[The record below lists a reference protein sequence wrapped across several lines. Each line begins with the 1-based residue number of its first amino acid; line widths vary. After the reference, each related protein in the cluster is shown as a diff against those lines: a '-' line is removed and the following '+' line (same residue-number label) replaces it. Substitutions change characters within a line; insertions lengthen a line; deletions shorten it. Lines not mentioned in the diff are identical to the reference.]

1 MISPS
6 LLAYLRSVSE
16 LAMPDAA
23 AILRYVETNGPDGP
37 SQDWQTVASGIP
49 CRVDAHRQTAIERP
63 GAGGAAQLAVS
74 DWVIHLPAL
83 TDVTVRDRIVVTG
96 ADRPDGRTFE
106 VSDVGEQSYEVE
118 RELRCVLVA

>member
-1 MISPS
+1 MISPG

-49 CRVDAHRQTAIERP
+49 CRVDAHRQTALERP
-63 GAGGAAQLAVS
+63 DSAGVFRAVS
-74 DWVIHLPAL
+74 DWVVHLPAL
-83 TDVTVRDRIVVTG
+83 TDVTVRDRIVITG